1 MKVSRI
7 YTKEKTDEELCI
19 RVLRKIELIKEEQE
33 KGLSQVLKGSKS
45 EIKRHEVEWRGTKSD
60 TVMSLLFEC
69 STTPKYMDNKHQN
82 Y

>member
-33 KGLSQVLKGSKS
+33 KGLSQVLKGTKS
-45 EIKRHEVEWRGTKSD
+45 EIKRD
-60 TVMSLLFEC
+60 
-69 STTPKYMDNKHQN
+69 
-82 Y
+82 